1 MTVHIGNLH
10 PAAGSRKKPKRVG
23 RGVGS
28 GHGRT
33 ATRGHKGHKSRSG
46 FSQPPGFEGGQ
57 MPLHRRVPKRGFRN
71 PLRIE
76 YQEVNVGRLQELVEH
91 GKLAAGAVVTPEL
104 LYQLGVVRKRHAPI
118 KILGDGE
125 LTVPLEIHAHRFST
139 TAQQKIMSAGGK
151 VIPHGTVR

>member
-1 MTVHIGNLH
+1 MTALHIGSLR
-10 PAAGSRKKPKRVG
+10 PAHGSRKRPKRVG

-71 PLRIE
+71 PLRME
-76 YQEVNVGRLQELVEH
+76 YQEVNVGRLQELVDQ
-91 GKLAAGAVVTPEL
+91 GRLSPGTVVTPEL
-104 LYQLGVVRKRHAPI
+104 LYELRIIRSRRPV

-125 LTVPLEIHAHRFST
+125 LQTALEVHAHHFSA

-151 VIPHGTVR
+151 VVLHGTVR